1 MTYHRYPIS
10 VRSNKHGNIPWLCY
24 IIIRGYP
31 IFAGLPGGYQSVSG
45 VSKNIPLKH
54 VLVLLGLYEQTH
66 TAQRLYKWVNSIAK
80 NCEIQHIQTM
90 VGQLGNIL
98 VLLQVVPEAQGLCE
112 ALNLLQGP
120 QWPVL
125 FPPVCWWNHIGFL
138 QKISSYSHRNSHG
151 FQQLPVKHGNSLE

>member
-1 MTYHRYPIS
+1 MTYHRYPYICEIQHIQTM
-10 VRSNKHGNIPWLCY
+10 VNIKHGNIPWLCY
-24 IIIRGYP
+24 IITREYP

-45 VSKNIPLKH
+45 VSKNIPSKH

-66 TAQRLYKWVNSIAK
+66 TAQRLYKWLNSIAK
-80 NCEIQHIQTM
+80 NCEIHIQTL

-120 QWPVL
+120 Q
-125 FPPVCWWNHIGFL
+125 
-138 QKISSYSHRNSHG
+138 
-151 FQQLPVKHGNSLE
+151 